1 MKIVAKNRRAT
12 FDYAISDTM
21 IAGLVLLGS
30 EVKSAKAGHV
40 QLKGSYVSV
49 RFNEAKLLNSHV
61 SHYSQ
66 AGAKNQHDPERER
79 KLLVTK
85 KQLEELFAAKQTGKQ
100 IIPLAMG
107 IDHGLL
113 KLEIG
118 IGTSKKRYDKRE
130 TIKKR
135 EAERSAKTLNS

>member
-12 FDYAISDTM
+12 FDYAITDRM
-21 IAGLVLLGS
+21 VAGLVLVGS

-40 QLKGSYVSV
+40 QLKGSYVRSKI
-49 RFNEAKLLNSHV
+49 NEAVLVNSHI
-61 SHYSQ
+61 SHYAN
-66 AGAKNQHDPERER
+66 AGIRNQHEPERER
-79 KLLVTK
+79 KLLLTK
-85 KQLEELFAAKQTGKQ
+85 KQLDELFSAKQNGKH
-100 IIPLAMG
+100 IIPIAMG

-135 EAERSAKTLNS
+135 EAERIAIRM

>member
-12 FDYAISDTM
+12 FDYAITDKM

-30 EVKSAKAGHV
+30 EVKSAKASHV
-40 QLKGSYVSV
+40 QLKGSYV
-49 RFNEAKLLNSHV
+49 RAKLDEAVLVNSHI
-61 SHYSQ
+61 SHYAN
-66 AGAKNQHDPERER
+66 AGVRNQHDPERER
-79 KLLVTK
+79 KLLLTK
-85 KQLEELFAAKQTGKQ
+85 KQLNDLFTAKQNGHH
-100 IIPLAMG
+100 IIPMAMG

-135 EAERSAKTLNS
+135 EAERIAIRM